1 MEKFAIVAFDTGLID
16 NPDNVTPGGYF
27 VWLTRNNATVAQ
39 ANIPA
44 TSREVSFTIDDIGT
58 YVARA
63 VRMTSTG
70 ASVGPA
76 AESEPVTV
84 VADQIAVPITVT
96 LSVESIPSGLKI
108 GG

>member
-1 MEKFAIVAFDTGLID
+1 MEKFAIVAFDIGLID

-70 ASVGPA
+70 ASIGSA

-96 LSVESIPSGLKI
+96 LTIESTPSGLKI